1 MPVPFEEPAK
11 IEMRTGCEVAI
22 DQAGFELIDPPD
34 AIEVPEEL
42 AAKLAL
48 QGRLKGDLQSA
59 DGDGSRTCY
68 YLRPRAEDALPE
80 WLAKLATAAHSISGV
95 NLYVVVLE
103 ASPTF
108 EKSCKIAGA
117 GLLVL
122 TDDREFNV
130 ILDFDSTLPEALDSE
145 LKEAI
150 TATRRDLEA
159 KRDLKL
165 KELQGRFETVG
176 ELTQGMAPDVADP
189 YIAGVERLYKIWV
202 EWSDGL
208 SAQLDAV
215 LAERDLGALELI
227 KEEIE
232 RGPTLDDDV

>member
-1 MPVPFEEPAK
+1 VAVPFEEPAK
-11 IEMRTGCEVAI
+11 VEMRIGCEVAI
-22 DQAGFELIDPPD
+22 DQAGFEPINPPD
-34 AIEVPEEL
+34 AIAVPEEI
-42 AAKLAL
+42 AAKLAVE
-48 QGRLKGDLQSA
+48 GRLKGDLQSA
-59 DGDGSRTCY
+59 DGEGARTCY

-80 WLAKLATAAHSISGV
+80 WLAKLASAAHSVSGV
-95 NLYVVVLE
+95 KLYVVVLE

-122 TDDREFNV
+122 TEDREFNV
-130 ILDFDSTLPEALDSE
+130 ILDFDSTLPAALDSE

-150 TATRRDLEA
+150 TAARRDLEA
-159 KRDLKL
+159 KRDLRL
-165 KELQGRFETVG
+165 KELQGRFEKVG
-176 ELTQGMAPDVADP
+176 ELTQGMATDVADP
-189 YIAGVERLYKIWV
+189 YITGVERLYRIWV

-215 LAERDLGALELI
+215 LADRDLGALERL

-232 RGPTLDDDV
+232 RGPTFDDDV